1 MEEIGK
7 PKIKSTNFIWF
18 ASKREC
24 PSALSVCFAA
34 VNKNKKQCE
43 LQASLS

>member
-18 ASKREC
+18 VSKREC
-24 PSALSVCFAA
+24 PSALSVCFVAG
-34 VNKNKKQCE
+34 NKNKKQYE
-43 LQASLS
+43 LQEYLA